1 MRTWLIVALAVLVAG
16 CVSVDRAPAR
26 DVIGVS
32 AATGRA
38 ADDAAAQQLLAWK
51 ASQVCTVPGYDVQN
65 KDVVPAEDKQRILD
79 WQLRCQPYT
88 AMTPI
93 RF

>member
-1 MRTWLIVALAVLVAG
+1 MRAWLIVVLAALVAG
-16 CVSVDRAPAR
+16 CVPVDHDPAR

-32 AATGRA
+32 AAADKA
-38 ADDAAAQQLLAWK
+38 ADAAAQHLLAWK
-51 ASQVCTVPGYDVQN
+51 ASQVCTVPGYNVQKTDVE
-65 KDVVPAEDKQRILD
+65 PAEDKQRILD
-79 WQLRCQPYT
+79 SQLCCQPYT